1 MGKLQGKR
9 ILVAGGGRNVGAET
23 VRRLAEEGAQLYIGD
38 INEEAAKLVANEVG
52 GKSCRFDLADKSS
65 IENMVKQAIEH
76 LGGLDGVANIAANIS
91 PALLDRDVEVTEMET
106 DVWEH
111 TLISNLV
118 GYAEI
123 LKHAIPHMLE
133 AKSGAIVNVS
143 SGSFFMGEPT
153 RPAYAAAKAGVNT
166 LTRHVASRWGKD
178 NIRCNAVA
186 PGMIMTETAR
196 DLVSDDYIND
206 RLGDV
211 ALTRLGQPSD
221 IANGI
226 VFLLSDEAEWITGQ
240 VLSINGGAAFRD

>member
-38 INEEAAKLVANEVG
+38 INEGAAKSMAIEVG
-52 GKSCRFDLADKSS
+52 ANSCYFDLADKSS

-106 DVWEH
+106 DVWEQ
-111 TLISNLV
+111 TLNSNLV
-118 GYAEI
+118 SYAEI
-123 LKHAIPHMLE
+123 LKQAIPHLLE

-166 LTRHVASRWGKD
+166 LTRHVASRWGKE

-196 DLVSDDYIND
+196 DLVSDEYINE
-206 RLGDV
+206 RLEDV

-240 VLSINGGAAFRD
+240 VISINGGAAFRD